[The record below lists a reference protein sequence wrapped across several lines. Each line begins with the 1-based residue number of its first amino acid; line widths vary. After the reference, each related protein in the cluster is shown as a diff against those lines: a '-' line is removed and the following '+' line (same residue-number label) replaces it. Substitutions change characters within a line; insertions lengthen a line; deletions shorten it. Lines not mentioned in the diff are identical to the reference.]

1 MLRSVVIMVLLALSL
16 LLLPVVLPPLS
27 PPPLLFLFVPV
38 FIMSVLVLL
47 ALSPSHEPNIAVD
60 NTV

>member
-1 MLRSVVIMVLLALSL
+1 MLKSILVMVLLALSL

-27 PPPLLFLFVPV
+27 PPPLLFLFIPV
-38 FIMSVLVLL
+38 FIMSLLIFL
-47 ALSPSHEPNIAVD
+47 ALSPSYEPNIAV